1 MKAENIMLAGVW
13 VGPQKPSMK
22 LLLEPIID
30 DLKRLYTDGLTVML
44 PNGHTDFKAKLVL
57 AVFDLPAKASV
68 LNCKQFNGKFGCCV
82 CYHPGLRLSTGAR
95 IYPPLV
101 YQECTHAEV
110 LSAAE
115 EAEAERCAVK
125 GILGVSPLSMLLD
138 VVDAVPIDYMHC
150 CLEGVMRSLM
160 KYWFNS
166 SFQDVAFQKL
176 IQGF

>member
-1 MKAENIMLAGVW
+1 MLC
-13 VGPQKPSMK
+13 
-22 LLLEPIID
+22 LLSSWIVAIYLGK
-30 DLKRLYTDGLTVML
+30 DLSSI
-44 PNGHTDFKAKLVL
+44 
-57 AVFDLPAKASV
+57 SV
-68 LNCKQFNGKFGCCV
+68 SE
-82 CYHPGLRLSTGAR
+82 R
-95 IYPPLV
+95 
-101 YQECTHAEV
+101 THAEV

-115 EAEAERCAVK
+115 EAEAEHCAVK
-125 GILGVSPLSMLLD
+125 GILGVSPLSTLLD